1 MAQVDRP
8 GLSLLF
14 CCWMCNVASPRRELP
29 DTGRL
34 PKLSVG
40 PLLSVASA
48 PPVTTSLAQAPQ
60 VRDQKQGEQEAAQ
73 RRALQWQFKLMHSP
87 THLLAHSLTR
97 TIAHSLTPSLTHFL
111 THSHTQSLTHSLT
124 HSLAHALT
132 HSLAHPLTHSLTHP
146 LSHLHTRSLAH
157 SQCRAVVHSY
167 ARNYS

>member
-34 PKLSVG
+34 RKLSVG

-73 RRALQWQFKLMHSP
+73 RRALQWQLKLMHSP

-111 THSHTQSLTHSLT
+111 THSHTHSLSHLPIHPLTLALSHSLT
-124 HSLAHALT
+124 RSLMHS
-132 HSLAHPLTHSLTHP
+132 P
-146 LSHLHTRSLAH
+146 TRSRIH
-157 SQCRAVVHSY
+157 SRTH
-167 ARNYS
+167 